1 MIKYKEL
8 KTKNRANSGHTDMI
22 IEHKN
27 YINKLKEVA
36 RVKKYLL
43 DKYGT
48 LTDVNNYDFNDK
60 NLFVDLMV
68 KLQGYPKEFIYR
80 VYGVKKEKINWDK
93 VNSIPNFWDNVDF
106 EKLWAGHY
114 N

>member
-8 KTKNRANSGHTDMI
+8 KTKNRANSGNKDMDI
-22 IEHKN
+22 IFKN
-27 YINKLKEVA
+27 EENRLEA
-36 RVKKYLL
+36 VKNVIEYLL
-43 DKYGT
+43 NKYGT
-48 LTDVNNYDFNDK
+48 ITDPINYDFNDK
-60 NLFVDLMV
+60 NLFVDFMV
-68 KLQGYPKEFIYR
+68 KLQGYSEGFIYR

-93 VNSIPNFWDNVDF
+93 VHSIPNFWDNVDF